1 MFQGTPT
8 KVDACISMEEPR
20 TCHVSTMTADL
31 TGGVDTYAHSAPAAD
46 IAEWCRGACHQLVC

>member
-1 MFQGTPT
+1 MHTVHQLQTSQNGAEEL
-8 KVDACISMEEPR
+8 VISRYISMEEPR

-46 IAEWCRGACHQLVC
+46 IAE